1 MNKYFKII
9 IYMLC
14 SICCIIQITQIS
26 EIYFSYET
34 TTDVKYEFEDPIQ
47 LPALTLCGPKKYF
60 VNKVYYTKFN
70 QTDHNNAHQL
80 QGGQNMATLL

>member
-1 MNKYFKII
+1 MNKYFKVV

-14 SICCIIQITQIS
+14 SIGCVIQITQIS

-34 TTDVKYEFEDPIQ
+34 TTDVKYEDEDPIQ
-47 LPALTLCGPKKYF
+47 LPALTICGPKMYF
-60 VNKVYYTKFN
+60 VNELYYTKFN

-80 QGGQNMATLL
+80 LLNMKVKE